1 MEKPKIYVVCGP
13 TATGKSDY
21 AVELA
26 KKVDGEII
34 SADSRQVYIGMDLGS
49 GKITKEEMR
58 GIPHHLLDVADP
70 KLDTFSVHDF
80 QLLCLDEIENILERG
95 KTPIICGGTGF
106 FISSVVDGII
116 LPEAGVNEKLREEL
130 EEKTTEE
137 LFEILKTL
145 DEKRANTID
154 EKNRSRIIR
163 SIEIAKELGEVPE
176 LKKRQSPYNFE
187 IIYLDKEDDELK
199 ERIEKRLL
207 ARLEAGMVDE
217 VKRLN
222 EEGVSWEKLESFG
235 LEYKCIAE
243 FLQGK
248 ITEKEMIETI
258 KTKTWQYAKRQR
270 TWFKRYL
277 LTNS

>member
-26 KKVDGEII
+26 KKIDGEII

-49 GKITKEEMR
+49 GKITKEEMK
-58 GIPHHLLDVADP
+58 GVPHHLLDIADP
-70 KLDTFSVHDF
+70 KVDIFSVHDF
-80 QLLCLDEIENILERG
+80 QLLCLEEIENILERG

-137 LFEILKTL
+137 LFEILRTL
-145 DEKRANTID
+145 DEKRADTID

-176 LKKRQSPYNFE
+176 LKKRPSPYNFE

-222 EEGVSWEKLESFG
+222 EEGVSWKKLDSFG
-235 LEYKCIAE
+235 LEYKYIAE

-248 ITEKEMIETI
+248 ITEKEMIETL
-258 KTKTWQYAKRQR
+258 KTKIWQYAKRQR
-270 TWFKRYL
+270 TWFKKYL
-277 LTNS
+277 INS